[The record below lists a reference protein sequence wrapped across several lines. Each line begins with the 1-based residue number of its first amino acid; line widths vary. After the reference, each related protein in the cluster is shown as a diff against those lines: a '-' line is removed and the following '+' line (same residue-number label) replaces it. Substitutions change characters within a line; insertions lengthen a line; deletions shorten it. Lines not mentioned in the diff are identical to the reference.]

1 MALYD
6 TTFSDHM
13 ALDKP
18 ILFVENLSVHLTN
31 YRYIFVG
38 MFSRERQWLT
48 EVDSI
53 YLEIRIEE

>member
-18 ILFVENLSVHLTN
+18 YLVCRKFVSSPYKLQ
-31 YRYIFVG
+31 YVG

-53 YLEIRIEE
+53 YYLEIRIEE